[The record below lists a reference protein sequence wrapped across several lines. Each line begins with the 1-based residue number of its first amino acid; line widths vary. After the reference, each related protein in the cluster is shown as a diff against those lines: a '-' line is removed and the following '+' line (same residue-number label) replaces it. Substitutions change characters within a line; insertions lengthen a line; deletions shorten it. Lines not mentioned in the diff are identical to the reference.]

1 MIKNVKDK
9 VNLCDGV
16 IALLETK
23 EVFKNFKTS
32 FVSGNRQRPSREK
45 LILVNTLFAMQDDE
59 SGEIEGYLNINI
71 QDTDTIWIEYIGEL
85 ILLYIDDSVIRG
97 YDLEFTT
104 EHLFKVSDDLF
115 FKNLK
120 FRFSSYE

>member
-9 VNLCDGV
+9 VNLCEGV

-23 EVFKNFKTS
+23 DVFKNFNTC
-32 FVSGNRQRPSREK
+32 FVSGKGQRPTREK
-45 LILVNTLFAMQDDE
+45 LILVNKLFAMQDDE

-85 ILLYIDDSVIRG
+85 IQLYIDESIIKG
-97 YDLEFTT
+97 YELEFAT